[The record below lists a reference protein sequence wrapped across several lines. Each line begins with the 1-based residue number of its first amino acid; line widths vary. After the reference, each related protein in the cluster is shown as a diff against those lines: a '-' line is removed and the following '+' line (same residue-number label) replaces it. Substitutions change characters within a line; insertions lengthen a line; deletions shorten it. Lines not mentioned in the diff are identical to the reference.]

1 MQGMTLRQGNCLE
14 LMRDIPDD
22 SVDMIFSD
30 PPYGTTACDWDVPID
45 WAAWWK
51 EARRITKKN
60 APILL
65 FSQMPFTA
73 ELVMTNRKDFR
84 YEWIVE
90 KGMAT
95 GFLNASRM
103 PLKCHENVL
112 VFYRALPPYN
122 PIMTKGTRV
131 IRPPR
136 HFVSPI
142 YHKNTYDKPAYDSKG
157 RRYPRDVLRGYFK
170 SFWGKTVH
178 PTQKPVVLAEY
189 FIKTYSNEGALVL
202 DAFMGSGTAGVACRN
217 TGRRFIGME
226 LDERFFAIAKRRT
239 EENQPL
245 KGLYA

>member
-142 YHKNTYDKPAYDSKG
+142 YPESTYNKPAYDSRGK
-157 RRYPRDVLRGYFK
+157 RYPRDVLRGYFK
-170 SFWGKTVH
+170 SFGGRTVH

>member
-1 MQGMTLRQGNCLE
+1 MQGMTLRQGDCLK

-122 PIMTKGTRV
+122 PIMTKGTRST
-131 IRPPR
+131 RKACC
-136 HFVSPI
+136 FTSPI
-142 YHKNTYDKPAYDSKG
+142 YYENTYDKPAYDSRGK
-157 RRYPRDVLRGYFK
+157 RYPRDVLCGYFK
-170 SFWGKTVH
+170 SFLGKAIH
-178 PTQKPVVLAEY
+178 PTQKTGSAGRVLHQDV
-189 FIKTYSNEGALVL
+189 F
-202 DAFMGSGTAGVACRN
+202 
-217 TGRRFIGME
+217 
-226 LDERFFAIAKRRT
+226 KRRGACLRCVHL
-239 EENQPL
+239 NAGRILRPL
-245 KGLYA
+245 RSGRNARFTSLS